1 MEKKLIG
8 WVLIMLWLGAPC
20 LFGATEVSSKDE
32 SVKSVGV
39 AWNMAS
45 DRRIENDGG
54 LYQPEG
60 LDKYMKR
67 YFDQFNAKIDQL
79 IERTDRLEKKIDSM
93 SPSKA
98 KAGALVSGQ
107 DSGPQARNIY

>member
-1 MEKKLIG
+1 MI
-8 WVLIMLWLGAPC
+8 VLWMSAPC
-20 LFGATEVSSKDE
+20 LFAGEEVATKDE
-32 SVKSVGV
+32 SVKSLGV

-45 DRRIENDGG
+45 DRKIENDGG

-79 IERTDRLEKKIDSM
+79 IERVDRLEKKIDAM
-93 SPSKA
+93 SSPGVKP
-98 KAGALVSGQ
+98 GALVSSQG
-107 DSGPQARNIY
+107 DNPQTRNIY